1 MADLAEQLIDFA
13 EAGNQQ
19 RISLTNGQVLQGWIM
34 EINEQALLI
43 STGFNENSGQD
54 HWVELNQIDLTQLA
68 YWDTQQQEWQAWTIH
83 A

>member
-54 HWVELNQIDLTQLA
+54 HWVEFNQIDLTQLA

>member
-34 EINEQALLI
+34 EINEHALLI

-54 HWVELNQIDLTQLA
+54 HWVEFNQIDLTQLA